1 MSDQR
6 QDSAPDARDPL
17 LYGSYERA
25 LDSKGRF
32 NVPFRFRKKDLAPEE
47 EPPRFMVTEDPQGV
61 VSLMTCS
68 QYEESLERTKQLGR
82 GRELWNFLRWLAT
95 HSQEVQMD
103 GQGRVAVPQRYLD
116 RIGARKRLLVLGVGD
131 RMELWEPGRYDAVQT
146 ASGSPTEE
154 FFEEFFQ

>member
-1 MSDQR
+1 VSDER
-6 QDSAPDARDPL
+6 QSGVPGAQEPL

-25 LDSKGRF
+25 LDDKGRF

-47 EPPRFMVTEDPQGV
+47 EPPRFMITEDPQGV
-61 VSLMTCS
+61 VSLMTCL

-103 GQGRVAVPQRYLD
+103 AQGRVAVPQRYLE
-116 RIGARKRLLVLGVGD
+116 RIGAGKRVLVLGVGD
-131 RMELWEPGRYDAVQT
+131 RMELWEPGRYEAVQT